1 MHTFQY
7 KTQDWIKNNYKE
19 GKKVKGIVKNIKPY
33 GAFIEIEGGVVGL
46 AHIEDLS
53 IARIKTPYERLQI
66 GQKVD
71 VVVKSIEKNT
81 GRITLSYKE
90 TLGTWEENANKFSK
104 GMKTKG
110 IIRET
115 EKNKNGIFIE
125 LTPNLVGMA
134 EYEDGLEY
142 GKTVD
147 VLIKKID
154 KEKKKVK
161 FVITLTR
168 EEKDNYLHGHLTK
181 EMIEPFIKE
190 FNTVLMCGP
199 KELYRSMNEIL
210 NEFNIPRKSVHY
222 ENFFVEY
229 IPEEKTIYKLK
240 VVMKDKVE
248 EITCKNDETLL
259 VAMEHAGIKAPSLC
273 RVGECG
279 YCRSILLE
287 GKVKMIGASLKK
299 AETENDYIH
308 PCVSFP
314 DSDIVLKLDI

>member
-7 KTQDWIKNNYKE
+7 KTQDWKKNNYKE

-147 VLIKKID
+147 VLIKKIE

-161 FVITLTR
+161 
-168 EEKDNYLHGHLTK
+168 
-181 EMIEPFIKE
+181 
-190 FNTVLMCGP
+190 
-199 KELYRSMNEIL
+199 
-210 NEFNIPRKSVHY
+210 
-222 ENFFVEY
+222 
-229 IPEEKTIYKLK
+229 
-240 VVMKDKVE
+240 
-248 EITCKNDETLL
+248 LL
-259 VAMEHAGIKAPSLC
+259 
-273 RVGECG
+273 
-279 YCRSILLE
+279 
-287 GKVKMIGASLKK
+287 
-299 AETENDYIH
+299 
-308 PCVSFP
+308 
-314 DSDIVLKLDI
+314 IV